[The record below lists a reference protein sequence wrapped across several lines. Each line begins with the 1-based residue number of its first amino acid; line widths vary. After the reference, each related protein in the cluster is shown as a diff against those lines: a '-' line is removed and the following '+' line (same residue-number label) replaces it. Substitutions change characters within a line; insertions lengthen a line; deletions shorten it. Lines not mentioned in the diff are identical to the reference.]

1 MIWDYIVC
9 DRLMLLN
16 YPKILKTFK
25 TRFTGK
31 IFSYFFYYNHNN
43 MNIYCPTYFSCSVTY
58 CVLFLYLFCS
68 LIISSVLG
76 PEHSP
81 GSNWSSF
88 GWTYLEELRSRS
100 RKKRREGRGW
110 NRSWGLAAYRQIHMT
125 ALAMGEFWAASAARL
140 WSKVAVV
147 WTGEQENR
155 KGSQCLRRES
165 GDGAGGSGGGGF
177 DQHKAG
183 CFFVSQSTAE
193 ATSQRALSF
202 YYCWARGS
210 RE

>member
-1 MIWDYIVC
+1 M
-9 DRLMLLN
+9 
-16 YPKILKTFK
+16 
-25 TRFTGK
+25 
-31 IFSYFFYYNHNN
+31 IFSYFCCYNHNN
-43 MNIYCPTYFSCSVTY
+43 TTIYCPTYFSCSGTY
-58 CVLFLYLFCS
+58 SVHFLNLFCS
-68 LIISSVLG
+68 LTMSISAASVPG

-110 NRSWGLAAYRQIHMT
+110 NCSWGPAAYRQIHMT

-155 KGSQCLRRES
+155 KGSQCLRRER
-165 GDGAGGSGGGGF
+165 GDGAGGSEGGGF

-183 CFFVSQSTAE
+183 CFFASQSTAE

-210 RE
+210 RA